1 MNTTI
6 CNSTFGFV
14 ATVVALSLLSVT
26 IPAEADVIFVDLTLA
41 NTSGSVPLSAFS
53 GPFAQ
58 IKIDL
63 TNSTTANITFTS
75 DTATSGNP
83 ACTVASPC
91 TYLMGDGGSAA
102 LNVNGAFVVQS
113 GSLAEQ
119 NTLGGFTPIFDSI
132 GSGNENGF
140 GSFNLKITNF
150 DGFHDSAT
158 SISFTLEATGGN
170 SWASASDVLT
180 ANNHGAEAAAHIF
193 VESNACTNV
202 DGALA
207 ACTTGFATNGGTLD
221 QTAPEPATLALLGI
235 GLGGLGFSRRQ
246 RKP

>member
-1 MNTTI
+1 MATI
-6 CNSTFGFV
+6 V
-14 ATVVALSLLSVT
+14 AVSLLSVAV
-26 IPAEADVIFVDLTLA
+26 PAAADVIFIDLTLA
-41 NTSGSVPLSAFS
+41 NTSGTVPLSAFS

-63 TNSTTANITFTS
+63 INSTTANITFTS

-83 ACTVASPC
+83 NCTAATPC

-102 LNVNGAFVVQS
+102 LNVNGAFAVHPF
-113 GSLAEQ
+113 SLTEQ
-119 NTLGGFTPIFDSI
+119 NTLAGFTPTFDSI

-158 SISFTLEATGGN
+158 SISFTLDAIGGN
-170 SWASASDVLT
+170 SWASASKVLIT
-180 ANNHGAEAAAHIF
+180 NNQGAEAAAHIF
-193 VESNACTNV
+193 VETSACTNV
-202 DGALA
+202 DGAPA
-207 ACTTGFATNGGTLD
+207 ACTTGFATNGGTVD

-235 GLGGLGFSRRQ
+235 GLAGLGFSRRQ
-246 RKP
+246 RK